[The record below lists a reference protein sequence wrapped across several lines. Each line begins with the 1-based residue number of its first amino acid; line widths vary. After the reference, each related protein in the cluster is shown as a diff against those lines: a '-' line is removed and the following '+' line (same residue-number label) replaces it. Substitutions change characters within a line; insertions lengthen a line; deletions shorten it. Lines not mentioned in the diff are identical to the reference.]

1 MSKERKMQMVGRIV
15 SFAEAE
21 ELDVAYYAS
30 LDWKESV
37 SIVEEMRVKIWNKAY
52 KEHNEVEKIIRKASL
67 TEDRDDFE
75 R

>member
-1 MSKERKMQMVGRIV
+1 MVGRKL

-21 ELDVAYYAS
+21 EEDVAYYAS

-37 SIVEEMRVKIWNKAY
+37 SIVEQMRTNIWDEEYRRHDK
-52 KEHNEVEKIIRKASL
+52 VERIIRKASL

-75 R
+75 